1 MGGILV
7 KDALAI
13 GYQSNDVYAVIPTM
27 TYGIF
32 LLAFLTMDR
41 GTRRGGRLLLRF
53 SVSSIF
59 GSTTHF

>member
-32 LLAFLTMDR
+32 SWR
-41 GTRRGGRLLLRF
+41 
-53 SVSSIF
+53 SSLWIVALVVGADCCYDF
-59 GSTTHF
+59 P